1 MHDEPDNHSS
11 PDSADRATEP
21 AATPRADETAE
32 EKRARQ
38 MAEIKAKA
46 AARMAAKG
54 NAPAQTETPHA
65 TPETPATPRAK
76 NISPSPDKEISQAG
90 SLPAPP
96 HADAPPSPASQAAPQ
111 AKAPSG
117 QSRDTVMGAT
127 GASTGTADSPTTDA
141 AASAPPA
148 DETPEQKRARIIAEA
163 KAKAAARMAAAKGDA
178 KVGGET
184 PGATAP
190 PVTATTNTTTPA
202 TSDEEKAAR
211 IAEARAKAAAFK
223 GATGKGPTGESG
235 TTPTRPTP
243 PAAGAASAA
252 GAPKAPVKKKEEG
265 AKPTDATNHPLVAR
279 LREKL
284 GGAIVEASEFLGQLS
299 VRVSPARVVEVC
311 EFLKRDVESPFDY
324 LSDLTCVHFPEN
336 ADAPFEIV
344 YNLYSISANRRVR
357 LKARTTDAAG
367 VESVTGVWP
376 AANWLER
383 EIYDLFG
390 VQFHHHPDL
399 RRILLPPDWEGHPLR
414 KDYPLEP
421 VENNWTAK
429 HLPEFTD
436 VQREQL
442 EQRRAYGL
450 EALSTPNERR
460 VRDIFRAGKEVMP
473 LDRK

>member
-1 MHDEPDNHSS
+1 MHDEPDNTPSE
-11 PDSADRATEP
+11 DSADSTTE
-21 AATPRADETAE
+21 RS
-32 EKRARQ
+32 
-38 MAEIKAKA
+38 
-46 AARMAAKG
+46 AARTADD
-54 NAPAQTETPHA
+54 T
-65 TPETPATPRAK
+65 
-76 NISPSPDKEISQAG
+76 SPSPDKEIPRAG
-90 SLPAPP
+90 TLPAPP
-96 HADAPPSPASQAAPQ
+96 HSGTPPSPESQAAPQ

-117 QSRDTVMGAT
+117 QSRDTLMGAT
-127 GASTGTADSPTTDA
+127 SGEPESLAPAADTATPPT
-141 AASAPPA
+141 

-163 KAKAAARMAAAKGDA
+163 KAKAAAKMAAAKGDA
-178 KVGGET
+178 KTAGET
-184 PGATAP
+184 PGASTVA
-190 PVTATTNTTTPA
+190 AGTTPA

-211 IAEARAKAAAFK
+211 IAAARAKAAAFK
-223 GATGKGPTGESG
+223 AGAGENTGTA
-235 TTPTRPTP
+235 TTPPTP
-243 PAAGAASAA
+243 PVAGAAAA

-265 AKPTDATNHPLVAR
+265 AKPADASNHPLVRR
-279 LREKL
+279 LRDKL
-284 GGAIVEASEFLGQLS
+284 DGVVVEASEFLGQLS
-299 VRVSPARVVEVC
+299 VRVAPSRVVEAC
-311 EFLKRDVESPFDY
+311 EFLKRDAESPFDY

-344 YNLYSISANRRVR
+344 YNLYSIRANVRVR

-376 AANWLER
+376 AANWMER
-383 EIYDLFG
+383 EVYDLFG
-390 VQFHHHPDL
+390 VQFSGHPDL